1 MSSRMKKRFQKD
13 KSVGPPRTFNP
24 VRTVRYMFSRLQG
37 RIALR
42 AAGATSGAGLNAI
55 GAPQVNRHP
64 GSTIRLGRHVSL
76 ISKTF
81 ATALGVN
88 HPVVLRTLAAD
99 AQIKIG
105 DRVGISGGSICAA
118 RFIEIGDDTMLG
130 ANVTIADTDFHSLY
144 PAYRAGHTHPTIG
157 IAEVRIGKRVF
168 IGTNSLVLKGV
179 NVGDNSVIGGGSVVT
194 KDIPE
199 NCIAAGNP
207 CKVIRYLMPA
217 ELTSTDGA
225 ELVSSSAR

>member
-1 MSSRMKKRFQKD
+1 MKIISQRD
-13 KSVGPPRTFNP
+13 NTVRPPRTFNP
-24 VRTVRYMFSRLQG
+24 VRTIRYMLSRIQG
-37 RIALR
+37 RIAFK

-55 GAPQVNRHP
+55 GAPHINLHP
-64 GSTIRLGRHVSL
+64 ESAISLGQCVTL

-88 HPVVLRTLAAD
+88 HPVVLRTLAAG
-99 AQIKIG
+99 AQIRIG

-118 RFIEIGDDTMLG
+118 MLIEIGDDTMLG
-130 ANVTIADTDFHSLY
+130 ANVTIADTDFHSLH
-144 PAYRAGHTHPTIG
+144 PAYRTGHTHPTIG

-179 NVGDNSVIGGGSVVT
+179 RVGDNSVIGGGSVVT

-207 CKVIRYLMPA
+207 CRVIRSLMPA
-217 ELTSTDGA
+217 ELM
-225 ELVSSSAR
+225 SASRGEHVRDQRNKAKL